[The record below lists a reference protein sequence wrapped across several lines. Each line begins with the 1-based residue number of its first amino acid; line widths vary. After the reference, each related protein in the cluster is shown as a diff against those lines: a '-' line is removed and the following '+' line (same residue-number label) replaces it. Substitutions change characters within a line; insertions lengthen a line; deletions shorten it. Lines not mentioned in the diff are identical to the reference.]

1 MKKQQISGII
11 LKIYII
17 VSLNG
22 VLNYRIQKRSE
33 SFERKGEFKVKNT
46 LHKIEIMSSKRE
58 FPLEDD
64 APLKEFDPEVHGILE
79 KERNRQRYSVDLIA
93 SENYAS
99 RACLEALGSVFT
111 NKYSEGYPGRRYY
124 GGCKHVDEL
133 ETLCMQR
140 CLQVFGLPEEDW
152 GVNVQALSGSPANFA
167 VYCALLEPHDK
178 LMGLSLMGGGHLT
191 HGYYIGKKKISASS
205 IFFSPLS
212 YTLDPETGLI
222 DYKELEKLAKLY
234 CPRLII
240 AGASTYTRHIDYKRF
255 REIADSVDA
264 YLMADI
270 AHISGLVAAGVHP
283 SPFEHCHV
291 VTSTTHKSLKGP
303 RSGMIFYNKKLLPE
317 FGECINNAV
326 FPTLQG
332 GPHNNKIAAL
342 AVQLRQMLKP
352 EWKAYAQ
359 SVVDTARTLASELER
374 RSFKIL
380 TGGTDNHTVIV
391 DLRPF
396 DVTGSKMQI
405 VCELVNLTIS
415 KSTLPGDK
423 SALNP
428 SGIRLGTPALVSRG
442 AKREDMEF
450 VAEALSKAVDICVK
464 VQAQKGKKL
473 VDFKVGLEENE
484 EVLKLRSEVVEW
496 VSKFPYV
503 D

>member
-1 MKKQQISGII
+1 
-11 LKIYII
+11 
-17 VSLNG
+17 
-22 VLNYRIQKRSE
+22 
-33 SFERKGEFKVKNT
+33 
-46 LHKIEIMSSKRE
+46 MSSKRE
-58 FPLEDD
+58 FPLEDEV
-64 APLKEFDPEVHGILE
+64 PLKEFDPEVYEILE
-79 KERNRQRYSVDLIA
+79 KERDRQRYSIDLIA

-124 GGCKHVDEL
+124 GGCKHIDEL
-133 ETLCMQR
+133 ETLCMKR
-140 CLQVFGLPEEDW
+140 CLQVFGLSEEEW
-152 GVNVQALSGSPANFA
+152 GVNVQALSGSPANLA

-178 LMGLSLMGGGHLT
+178 LMGLSLMSGGHLT

-212 YTLDPETGLI
+212 YTLDQETGLI

-240 AGASTYTRHIDYKRF
+240 AGASTYTRYIDYKRF

-283 SPFEHCHV
+283 SPFEYCHV

-303 RSGMIFYNKKLLPE
+303 RSGLIFFNKKLLPE
-317 FGECINNAV
+317 FGECINNSV
-326 FPTLQG
+326 FPVLQG

-342 AVQLRQMLKP
+342 AVQLKQMLKP
-352 EWKAYAQ
+352 EWKEYAQ
-359 SVVDTARTLASELER
+359 NVVNTARALASELEK

-396 DVTGSKMQI
+396 DVTGSKAQI
-405 VCELVNLTIS
+405 VCELVNVTIS

-428 SGIRLGTPALVSRG
+428 SGIRLGTPSLVSRG
-442 AKREDMEF
+442 ANKEDMEF
-450 VAEALSKAVDICVK
+450 VAEVLKKVVDICVK

-484 EVLKLRSEVVEW
+484 EVLKLKSEVVEW
-496 VSKFPYV
+496 VSKFPYI